1 MAKDRSGDMTGG
13 IVREMARGSSPDFAG
28 MPRADDGLAGRT
40 DARAADLLAVDDDRP
55 LTPEALEARL
65 RALGAAR
72 YHDRHP
78 FHRLLHD
85 GRLDRGQVQ
94 AWALNRH
101 AYQAAIPRKDAAI
114 LSRMDDAALR
124 RAWRQ
129 RIVDHDGDRDGEG
142 GIARW
147 LRLTDGLGL
156 DRDYVVSGAGLL
168 PATRFAVEAYVT
180 FCRERPLL
188 EAIASSLTEMFA
200 PGIIRERVTGMLAG
214 YPFVSQDTLA
224 YFGRR
229 LSEAPR
235 DADFALAYVRRHA
248 VTAERQRAV
257 IAALAFKCDVLW
269 AQLDALHF
277 AYVEPRLPPPGAFVP
292 DAGGAARR

>member
-1 MAKDRSGDMTGG
+1 MAIVARHADQDPHHQAPRDDASG
-13 IVREMARGSSPDFAG
+13 
-28 MPRADDGLAGRT
+28 
-40 DARAADLLAVDDDRP
+40 ADLFAVDDDRP
-55 LTPEALEARL
+55 LTPQGLEERL
-65 RALGAAR
+65 RAVGAAR

-85 GRLDRGQVQ
+85 GALDRGQVQ
-94 AWALNRH
+94 AWALNRY

-114 LSRMDDAALR
+114 VSRLEDPALR

-129 RIVDHDGDRDGEG
+129 RIVDHDGDHEGEG

-147 LRLTDGLGL
+147 LKLTDGLGL
-156 DRDYVVSGAGLL
+156 DREFVTRGAGLL

-200 PGIIRERVTGMLAG
+200 PGIIRSRVAGMLAG
-214 YPFVSQDTLA
+214 YDFVSQETLA
-224 YFGRR
+224 YFGQR
-229 LSEAPR
+229 LTQAPR
-235 DADFALAYVRRHA
+235 DADFALAYVKAHA
-248 VTAERQRAV
+248 RTAETQRAV
-257 IAALAFKCDVLW
+257 IAALGFKCDVLW

-277 AYVEPRLPPPGAFVP
+277 AYVAPRLPPPGAFVP
-292 DAGGAARR
+292 DTASPGVRQ

>member
-1 MAKDRSGDMTGG
+1 MA
-13 IVREMARGSSPDFAG
+13 IAAR
-28 MPRADDGLAGRT
+28 LAAS
-40 DARAADLLAVDDDRP
+40 DAADIGRDVDLFAVDDDRP
-55 LTPEALEARL
+55 LTPDGLEARL

-72 YHDRHP
+72 YHDKHP

-85 GRLDRGQVQ
+85 GSLDRGQVQ
-94 AWALNRH
+94 AWALNRF

-114 LSRMDDAALR
+114 VSRLDDPALR

-129 RIVDHDGDRDGEG
+129 RIVDHDGEHEGDG

-147 LRLTDGLGL
+147 LKLTDGLGL
-156 DRDYVVSGAGLL
+156 DRDYVVSGTGLL

-200 PGIIRERVTGMLAG
+200 PGIIRTRVAGMLAG
-214 YPFVSQDTLA
+214 YDFISQETLA
-224 YFGRR
+224 YFGKR
-229 LSEAPR
+229 LTQAPR
-235 DADFALAYVRRHA
+235 DADFALSYVKAHA
-248 VTAERQRAV
+248 RTAEKQRAV
-257 IAALAFKCDVLW
+257 IAALGFKCDVLW

-292 DAGGAARR
+292 ESSLPAARP